1 MAAFVGTAIALM
13 FASKGMASA
22 FKADGGWVRE
32 GHFFGGPLGFLDDV
46 GDTLGDFF
54 SGVGGFLADLPK
66 KAWDYIQDCFGWTI
80 DPDEVLDWVLA
91 MLRAP
96 FKQIAKDLVTPGKY
110 WSNPIDIAGS
120 LIGEA
125 KDLIW
130 DRFADCLAPIGV
142 FALGP
147 AAAPLMLLH
156 GGSPHVPVSGPYQ
169 LQEGERVLSRIE
181 NAALIDA
188 VQGGGGG
195 ITIQGP
201 LVAIQGN
208 NNVYDDASLKQFA
221 EVIKDKLDEIRD
233 VDQRGK
239 IFTEENIV
247 RAGVS

>member
-1 MAAFVGTAIALM
+1 L
-13 FASKGMASA
+13 
-22 FKADGGWVRE
+22 
-32 GHFFGGPLGFLDDV
+32 
-46 GDTLGDFF
+46 
-54 SGVGGFLADLPK
+54 
-66 KAWDYIQDCFGWTI
+66 
-80 DPDEVLDWVLA
+80 
-91 MLRAP
+91 
-96 FKQIAKDLVTPGKY
+96 
-110 WSNPIDIAGS
+110 
-120 LIGEA
+120 
-125 KDLIW
+125 
-130 DRFADCLAPIGV
+130 
-142 FALGP
+142 
-147 AAAPLMLLH
+147 
-156 GGSPHVPVSGPYQ
+156 
-169 LQEGERVLSRIE
+169 VLSRIE